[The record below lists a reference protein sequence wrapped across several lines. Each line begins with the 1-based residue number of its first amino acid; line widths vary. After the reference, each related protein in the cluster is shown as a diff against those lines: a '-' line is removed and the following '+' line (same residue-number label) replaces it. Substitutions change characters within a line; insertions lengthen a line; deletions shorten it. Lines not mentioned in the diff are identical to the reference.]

1 MAINSDKVKPKSS
14 ADELRD
20 RFAQEAAVAATNVTI
35 RWALIYLSFVGLGA
49 TCLIT
54 SMFTTGWYTYTGTHL
69 LGSVSGDGMQRHQA
83 WGFGLEGIWAEVEYC
98 DVIRKTLCI
107 TDVDQF
113 RFHDNARNPDAV
125 KWKPDYATAA
135 LQVGNQAD
143 LLKVSFIANM
153 VVALLSFASM
163 MAAIKGMNA
172 SQKKWTRVIMVLSAM
187 LSLASFVNVQLFMQ
201 STVEFRELLLK
212 KSFVSGV
219 EGPAYTIGWSLI
231 VAWVGELALAL
242 GIIPMIQVLRAFT
255 LNEDAEAARLRER
268 DARIQQYLND
278 LTNTSLQKEADPV
291 DSLGFKEAGGVSA
304 KYKGWTNDVESTRP
318 CFTVEP
324 STGTFRVRSV
334 EVEKPRKVC
343 GFTCCCWFTFGMVKE
358 TIQQSAEEIQP
369 HKAISDVR
377 SRMIKKQA
385 LAPLPMKQP
394 AMKMKV
400 ELAEDMEMNTLLQ
413 SQRPLSPKGPMGGTF
428 GSGFQTKERTNLSLA
443 ATPLGANT
451 PSMTGFRPG
460 TGRPSAANG
469 SLASF
474 SPGMTML
481 LTGKNLHAEEEDDV
495 AADTLMS
502 PSGQPLAGRHRVV
515 CRAPKPEHRG
525 KQGKKEL
532 NISIGVG

>member
-1 MAINSDKVKPKSS
+1 
-14 ADELRD
+14 
-20 RFAQEAAVAATNVTI
+20 
-35 RWALIYLSFVGLGA
+35 
-49 TCLIT
+49 
-54 SMFTTGWYTYTGTHL
+54 
-69 LGSVSGDGMQRHQA
+69 
-83 WGFGLEGIWAEVEYC
+83 
-98 DVIRKTLCI
+98 
-107 TDVDQF
+107 
-113 RFHDNARNPDAV
+113 
-125 KWKPDYATAA
+125 
-135 LQVGNQAD
+135 
-143 LLKVSFIANM
+143 
-153 VVALLSFASM
+153 
-163 MAAIKGMNA
+163 
-172 SQKKWTRVIMVLSAM
+172 
-187 LSLASFVNVQLFMQ
+187 
-201 STVEFRELLLK
+201 
-212 KSFVSGV
+212 
-219 EGPAYTIGWSLI
+219 
-231 VAWVGELALAL
+231 
-242 GIIPMIQVLRAFT
+242 
-255 LNEDAEAARLRER
+255 
-268 DARIQQYLND
+268 
-278 LTNTSLQKEADPV
+278 
-291 DSLGFKEAGGVSA
+291 
-304 KYKGWTNDVESTRP
+304 
-318 CFTVEP
+318 
-324 STGTFRVRSV
+324 
-334 EVEKPRKVC
+334 
-343 GFTCCCWFTFGMVKE
+343 MVKE